1 MSTSTQIRP
10 PETSVSFAERSA
22 NVLTALLLLAGVCAY
37 GLRNL
42 SNTSFWSDEASSF
55 YTSLGWPP
63 PGEVAGSLSDAW
75 YWTLT
80 THVEPGLFNLI
91 ERFWALS
98 FGTEI
103 HVLRLIPFALF
114 VVYLGAIIT
123 AGRLLRLP
131 WFLANAVAGVMLLEN
146 ITPYYGVELR
156 PSIAGLAA
164 SVALPVIGI
173 WFSLN
178 PSGRRL
184 ALFVV
189 GVVFFGSMQFNS
201 LPILVAVGVMLVVAA
216 FLSSGSSSRLRIL
229 AAALLAAAWQPVVY
243 LVTRGNPMQATGESS
258 LSAIPDTLIPN
269 MSTTRVLEVVATNF
283 LSPTAL
289 PRTIFLVVLPV
300 LWIVGKI
307 ERPWDQGSRF
317 GWSVNALWTFVIT
330 ATLGSAAIGIR
341 GVMPWIL
348 GTRWSIAEIGLIA
361 VSLVGLVGL
370 LAHLIDWRRSALRWV
385 VIAGAVLVAA
395 VGSYRVGTYERPA
408 GVDWRPAVEVI
419 LSGQPGGT
427 IVDLWTYPEIR
438 YWLELSGDYESF
450 TQPWLEHKVQPSV
463 GEASADTQVVR
474 DFLTSD
480 ADRLLLRNQ
489 QALEGV
495 TVPDGVEI
503 IALDRDDA
511 GVAQGPVLIVK

>member
-1 MSTSTQIRP
+1 MLI
-10 PETSVSFAERSA
+10 
-22 NVLTALLLLAGVCAY
+22 AGVCVY

-42 SNTSFWSDEASSF
+42 SNTNFWSDEASSF
-55 YTSLGWPP
+55 YTALGWPP
-63 PGEVAGSLSDAW
+63 PGEVAGPLSDAW

-91 ERFWALS
+91 ERLWALT

-103 HVLRLIPFALF
+103 FILRLMPFALF
-114 VVYLGAIIT
+114 VLYLAAIVT

-156 PSIAGLAA
+156 PSIAGLVA

-178 PSGRRL
+178 PSVKRFL
-184 ALFVV
+184 LFIV

-216 FLSSGSSSRLRIL
+216 VRSGASSSRARVL
-229 AAALLAAAWQPVVY
+229 AAALIAAAWQPVVY

-269 MSTTRVLEVVATNF
+269 MATNRVLEVVATNF

-307 ERPWDQGSRF
+307 ERPWHRGSRF
-317 GWSVNALWTFVIT
+317 DWSVNAMWIFVLT
-330 ATLGSAAIGIR
+330 ATLGSAAIGFR

-385 VIAGAVLVAA
+385 VIAGAVLVTA

-408 GVDWRPAVEVI
+408 GVDWRPAAEVI

-438 YWLELSGDYESF
+438 YWMELSGDYASF
-450 TQPWLEHKVQPSV
+450 TQAWLEHDVQPSAGV
-463 GEASADTQVVR
+463 ASADAQIVR
-474 DFLTSD
+474 DFLVSD

-489 QALEGV
+489 QVLEGI

-503 IALDRDDA
+503 VAIDRDD
-511 GVAQGPVLIVK
+511 VNQAQGPILLVK